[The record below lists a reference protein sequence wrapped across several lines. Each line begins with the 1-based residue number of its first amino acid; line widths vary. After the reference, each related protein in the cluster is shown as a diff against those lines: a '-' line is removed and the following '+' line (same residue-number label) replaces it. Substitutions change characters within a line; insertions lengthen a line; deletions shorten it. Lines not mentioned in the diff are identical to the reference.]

1 MSDYY
6 FKLTKVMNEI
16 SRDIMCNIPNME
28 KKLSL
33 LHEFDE
39 IVFPLYKF
47 LTTLQEAKEKIEEDK
62 KAETTEKIKQEPSI
76 TLPDVVLNAK
86 LEMRRLTIKKS
97 CDYIKSL
104 TFLSNEYKDII
115 NDFIH
120 VYAQTML
127 PVFIIIDGKC
137 LTTSVT
143 KNNIIFGKFKF
154 GHITVKYI

>member
-1 MSDYY
+1 MSNYY

-28 KKLSL
+28 TKLSL
-33 LHEFDE
+33 FHEFDE

-47 LTTLQEAKEKIEEDK
+47 LTTLEKAKEKIEDDK
-62 KAETTEKIKQEPSI
+62 KADTKEKIEPESYI
-76 TLPDVVLNAK
+76 TLPDVVLNTK
-86 LEMRRLTIKKS
+86 LQKNGLTIQKS
-97 CDYIKSL
+97 YDYIKSL

-120 VYAQTML
+120 VYAQTLL

-154 GHITVKYI
+154 GHITVKYT